1 MDRFFFFKMKDCQKT
16 LNLVYLSI
24 DRLMGFSRVVPSVDR
39 VVSESTKQ
47 FGSTLVDT
55 LIYFAATM
63 YYVFR
68 WVLLKLRVD
77 SLIYFPTSICM
88 FLNEIHRYRVTQFSK
103 VKFDYGRR
111 NTYKQLQLFKLIKV
125 FEKYK
130 FTD

>member
-1 MDRFFFFKMKDCQKT
+1 MDRYFFFKMRDCQKT
-16 LNLVYLSI
+16 LNFVYLSI

-55 LIYFAATM
+55 LIYFATTM

-68 WVLLKLRVD
+68 WVLLKVHVD

-88 FLNEIHRYRVTQFSK
+88 FLNEIH
-103 VKFDYGRR
+103 
-111 NTYKQLQLFKLIKV
+111 
-125 FEKYK
+125 
-130 FTD
+130 

>member
-1 MDRFFFFKMKDCQKT
+1 MKDCQKT

-24 DRLMGFSRVVPSVDR
+24 DRLMEFQSSSFSVDR

-68 WVLLKLRVD
+68 WVLLKVHVD

-88 FLNEIHRYRVTQFSK
+88 FLNEIHKHRVTQFQK
-103 VKFDYGRR
+103 
-111 NTYKQLQLFKLIKV
+111 
-125 FEKYK
+125 
-130 FTD
+130 